1 MTAELSNLASEVS
14 LVVNKYIDNGK
25 LTTEEVCG
33 VLDVVSFRVKQV
45 SYIPAEAESG
55 GGSPVSILQEGPSSS
70 ASPSEK
76 YTGET

>member
-14 LVVNKYIDNGK
+14 FVVNKYIDNGK

-55 GGSPVSILQEGPSSS
+55 GGSPVQKIFG
-70 ASPSEK
+70 SPENL
-76 YTGET
+76 GDD